1 MRSALKSQQAVGTAK
16 DMDWF
21 GRGKKTG
28 WNRTPAFG
36 GSNQIKQSMKRKE
49 GKTMQRPGPTCYIV
63 IDPTRSFDLGIDP
76 AVQQE
81 LAGQMLAE
89 NVIGSETFSKL
100 A

>member
-1 MRSALKSQQAVGTAK
+1 
-16 DMDWF
+16 
-21 GRGKKTG
+21 
-28 WNRTPAFG
+28 
-36 GSNQIKQSMKRKE
+36 
-49 GKTMQRPGPTCYIV
+49 MQRPGPTCYIV
-63 IDPTRSFDLGIDP
+63 IDPTRSFNLGIDP